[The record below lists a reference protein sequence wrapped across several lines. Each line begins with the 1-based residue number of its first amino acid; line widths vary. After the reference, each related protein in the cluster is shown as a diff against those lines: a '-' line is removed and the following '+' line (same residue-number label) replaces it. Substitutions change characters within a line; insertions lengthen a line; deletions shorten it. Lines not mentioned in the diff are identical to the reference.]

1 MVRDTMTIA
10 KMRNDEHS
18 FLIFELENVY
28 KIDICLGYKMY
39 MFSSN
44 CYKKKFITS
53 EKFVLQDFAKK
64 TGEISDF

>member
-44 CYKKKFITS
+44 CLKKN
-53 EKFVLQDFAKK
+53 V
-64 TGEISDF
+64 